1 MPNTI
6 EIVDN
11 PLRKITF
18 NSPQSSRFSRIVLQ
32 FFTIFFFTIPILSTI
47 MTLFFLGEVS
57 PGIVIFYIIFGLC
70 GYYFLRLFLW
80 NKHGKEIIYLEK
92 NRVSYEADYKM
103 FKANKVEISDEE
115 LTIEIK
121 PVISNN
127 KLATLKINTESQHI
141 ETVVKAP
148 IEKLEA
154 LQTEIK
160 SVYNE

>member
-1 MPNTI
+1 M
-6 EIVDN
+6 
-11 PLRKITF
+11 
-18 NSPQSSRFSRIVLQ
+18 
-32 FFTIFFFTIPILSTI
+32 
-47 MTLFFLGEVS
+47 
-57 PGIVIFYIIFGLC
+57 IFGLC

-127 KLATLKINTESQHI
+127 KLAILKINTESQQI